1 MTEQHAAPR
10 PHRTL
15 RRVITA
21 LMAAALT
28 LTMAG
33 PAPGAL
39 PSVPVQTALINRT
52 ASSLTVL
59 VNKTYPL
66 SPLTYVPAQL
76 TTVDGFQMRPETATA
91 WSRLKKDAAA
101 RGYSL
106 RMVSAYRSYSYQRD
120 LYHRYVQQYGRAHA
134 DRISARPGHSE
145 HQTGLAIDIGLSSGS
160 CQLTS
165 CFGDTAAG
173 KWVAANAWRYGL
185 ILRYPQGTE
194 SVTGY
199 MDEPWHFRYVGP
211 SLAAELKT
219 RSITLLER
227 YYDGRN
233 PSVTTDAS
241 LVYAIAGQGATRNA
255 TFRGGYRGAR
265 SIPLGVPSDV
275 VAAFTADWDVDGL
288 QDVLM
293 QRRDGTLVL
302 RLGRRGGGF
311 GGGVVVAR
319 GLTGRQLTVGRWA
332 SEGRDRLISVS
343 STGTVYRHT
352 HSTGPVTGSTVIGRV
367 AAPREVFLAR
377 LDGNSSMDLGVVDRN
392 GTLRAYPSSSTRTLT
407 GTSRVMATGWNSSTA
422 LHVVQ
427 GFDGPGTQ
435 TLLARRP
442 SNGLL
447 HARTLSSTGTL
458 GAERGLV
465 QGLAS
470 ALIFR

>member
-76 TTVDGFQMRPETATA
+76 TTVDRFQMLPETATA

-120 LYHRYVQQYGRAHA
+120 LYHRYVQQYGQAHA

-194 SVTGY
+194 SITGY
-199 MDEPWHFRYVGP
+199 MYEPWHFRYVGP

-227 YYDGRN
+227 YYDSRN

-241 LVYAIAGQGATRNA
+241 LAYAIAGQARCAPTR
-255 TFRGGYRGAR
+255 
-265 SIPLGVPSDV
+265 
-275 VAAFTADWDVDGL
+275 AA
-288 QDVLM
+288 
-293 QRRDGTLVL
+293 
-302 RLGRRGGGF
+302 
-311 GGGVVVAR
+311 AR
-319 GLTGRQLTVGRWA
+319 G
-332 SEGRDRLISVS
+332 
-343 STGTVYRHT
+343 
-352 HSTGPVTGSTVIGRV
+352 P
-367 AAPREVFLAR
+367 
-377 LDGNSSMDLGVVDRN
+377 
-392 GTLRAYPSSSTRTLT
+392 
-407 GTSRVMATGWNSSTA
+407 
-422 LHVVQ
+422 
-427 GFDGPGTQ
+427 
-435 TLLARRP
+435 
-442 SNGLL
+442 
-447 HARTLSSTGTL
+447 
-458 GAERGLV
+458 
-465 QGLAS
+465 
-470 ALIFR
+470 